1 MGDRHYDAKTDTI
14 NLKEGDTVTVTHREA
29 NATRLAINH
38 ENLKHNTR
46 GTYHYDVRN
55 GQLVLRK

>member
-1 MGDRHYDAKTDTI
+1 DTI